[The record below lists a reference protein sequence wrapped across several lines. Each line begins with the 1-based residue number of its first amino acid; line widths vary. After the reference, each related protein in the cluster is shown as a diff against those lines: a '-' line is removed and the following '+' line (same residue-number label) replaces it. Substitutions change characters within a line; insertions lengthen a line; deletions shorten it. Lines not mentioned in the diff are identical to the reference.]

1 MVSRNHYKHRSKDA
15 SYLSPK
21 GLARFRPA
29 PLAGPAPLRP
39 PLCLGWDAAAP
50 LRSPGRQAGLQKAL
64 LWQPASCGGFMNI
77 PGRGSPSAAGGRSG
91 RGGG

>member
-29 PLAGPAPLRP
+29 PLAGPAPP
-39 PLCLGWDAAAP
+39 AP
-50 LRSPGRQAGLQKAL
+50 LYVWAGTPLPL
-64 LWQPASCGGFMNI
+64 
-77 PGRGSPSAAGGRSG
+77 
-91 RGGG
+91 